1 MLPLIFATLVTA
13 ALALV
18 SLMIG
23 AADLSVLSL
32 IRGQADIRAAEVLMI
47 SRIPRTL
54 AILLAGSSLGIAGLV
69 MQMVLRNRFVEPST
83 TGTTESAMLGFLLV
97 TLLAPG
103 WPVMAKMA
111 VAAGFALTGT
121 LLFLRL
127 LKFVPLRDVVL
138 VPLVGIMLAGVIGAV
153 TTFIAYRYNLLPS
166 VLAWSMG
173 DFSGVLRG
181 RYELLWLGLI
191 CTLIAGL
198 AADRFTVAGMG
209 REFTTNLGLNHGRVM
224 VMGLGIVSV
233 IASVCLVSVG
243 SIPFLGLVVPNI
255 VSLMIG
261 DNMRRAVPWVAVGGA
276 AFVLAGDILGRVVRY
291 PYEIPI
297 SVVVGVAGSA
307 IFICLLLR
315 GRTHG
320 R

>member
-13 ALALV
+13 VLALV
-18 SLMIG
+18 SLTIG

-32 IRGQADIRAAEVLMI
+32 IRGEGDLQAAQVLMI
-47 SRIPRTL
+47 SRVPRTL

-69 MQMVLRNRFVEPST
+69 MQMVVRNRFVEPST
-83 TGTTESAMLGFLLV
+83 TGTTESAMLGFLVV
-97 TLLAPG
+97 TLLAPT
-103 WPVMAKMA
+103 WPVMAKMG
-111 VAAGFALTGT
+111 VAAGFAFAGT

-127 LKFVPLRDVVL
+127 LKFVPLRDVML

-166 VLAWSMG
+166 VLGWSMG

-209 REFTTNLGLNHGRVM
+209 REFTTNLGLNYGRVM

-261 DNMRRAVPWVAVGGA
+261 DNMRRAVPWVAIGGA

-307 IFICLLLR
+307 IFICLLLQR
-315 GRTHG
+315 RPHG
-320 R
+320 S